1 MIINLN
7 LQNRKVCIVGG
18 GAEATKRIIPLL
30 QENCKILV
38 ISDKINKKI
47 LNLSAKKKIQIK
59 KRKLKDGEFLQK
71 EKPFI
76 VITTTNNFELNSK
89 ILQKANELKII
100 SYSSD
105 NSDQSDFANPATI
118 NFEKIIKIAI
128 FTGGKSPI
136 MSKKIKEQVENSLK
150 KIIKKEDI
158 EQIKIQEIARKLVK
172 KRIDNYKKRKEFLNN
187 LTRDKKIKQ
196 LIKDRQKKKIEN
208 RIYELMRKENESKDN

>member
-71 EKPFI
+71 EKPFL

>member
-47 LNLSAKKKIQIK
+47 LNLAAKKKIQIK

-71 EKPFI
+71 EKPFL